1 MLFYECTVKYGRQTE
16 DGLAQVKESYL
27 IEGMTP
33 TDVERRLMDEIKPFI
48 SGDCE
53 VPSICK
59 KQVFD
64 LFKHEG
70 GDNWYWVKPEMI
82 TVEDSGKE
90 LRKKVNILVQ
100 ASTIGEALKV
110 VMENLK
116 NVDCEIVDIKKSPIL
131 EVFCVID
138 NMVLMG
144 DR

>member
-1 MLFYECTVKYGRQTE
+1 MLFYECTVKYGRETE

-100 ASTIGEALKV
+100 ASTVRQAIDIATA
-110 VMENLK
+110 NL
-116 NVDCEIVDIKKSPIL
+116 NGMDYEIVEIKRSHIL
-131 EVFCVID
+131 EVFRVQD
-138 NMVLMG
+138 YG
-144 DR
+144 ETEETK

>member
-1 MLFYECTVKYGRQTE
+1 
-16 DGLAQVKESYL
+16 
-27 IEGMTP
+27 MTP

-100 ASTIGEALKV
+100 ASTVRQAIDIATA
-110 VMENLK
+110 NL
-116 NVDCEIVDIKKSPIL
+116 NGMDYEIVEIKRSPIL
-131 EVFCVID
+131 EVFRVID